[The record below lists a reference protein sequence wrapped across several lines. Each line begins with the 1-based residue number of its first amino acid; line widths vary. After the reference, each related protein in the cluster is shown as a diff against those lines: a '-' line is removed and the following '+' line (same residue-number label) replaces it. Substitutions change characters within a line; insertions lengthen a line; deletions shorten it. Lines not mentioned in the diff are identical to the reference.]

1 MSPRIKISNRPV
13 FQLLRWHHEDLSRSS
28 GFGFARRL
36 RLRGQANVRPQAPRG
51 MIEPST
57 QSGQFQLQRA
67 QRCVLVRGRCKLN
80 TNRQPSLKQTT
91 QQKECEFLPKIWHY
105 LYGLM
110 GRCAEPGW
118 ISTRYTWFGRSN
130 PSQSPPLPS
139 RPTADNGTPRHL
151 TPATDLPGRLAP
163 RAILRGPC

>member
-1 MSPRIKISNRPV
+1 M
-13 FQLLRWHHEDLSRSS
+13 
-28 GFGFARRL
+28 
-36 RLRGQANVRPQAPRG
+36 RPQAPRG
-51 MIEPST
+51 TIEPST

-67 QRCVLVRGRCKLN
+67 QRCVFVRGRCKLN

-130 PSQSPPLPS
+130 PSQNPPLPS
-139 RPTADNGTPRHL
+139 RPTWTMEHQDIFAYACHGSSW
-151 TPATDLPGRLAP
+151 ATCAQGYSP
-163 RAILRGPC
+163 RALLARDTAGSPQRVEGAFLLIRRPRGCLRCSLDCS